1 MFKLQIDY
9 HLDSAI
15 GEDELSEIDFSKLE
29 KQNELNIALENKDGE
44 TSSNQAGTARPFEPK
59 MESLD
64 IIIANLN
71 DIFGNIDWNDKDNET
86 RQIKEL
92 SDMVAKDERI
102 INAIKNSDK
111 GNVKIEYE
119 NVSADVMRAIMKDNM
134 ELFL

>member
-1 MFKLQIDY
+1 
-9 HLDSAI
+9 
-15 GEDELSEIDFSKLE
+15 
-29 KQNELNIALENKDGE
+29 
-44 TSSNQAGTARPFEPK
+44 

-71 DIFGNIDWNDKDNET
+71 DIFRNIDWNDNDNET

-111 GNVKIEYE
+111 GNVKIECE